1 MTSEQLETSAAPR
14 SGAWLRFLLPSAF
27 GAGLLLIPFPIGGK
41 ISIALGHAVDAA
53 KAALGSTLQ
62 LSVTVVIVASAA
74 FALLLRLPP
83 LSQWQALE
91 GPLGPILRPGAVVT
105 AMRVAGAV
113 IAVLVLVQ
121 SGPAWLVGPAT
132 GGVIFGD
139 LLPLVF
145 LILFAAAFIVP
156 CLTDYGLMEL
166 AGGLLSPIFRP
177 LFGLPGRSSIDALA
191 SWLGAASVGVL
202 ITANQYEQGAYTR
215 REAMVIASSFSVV
228 SVPFAYVIVDFVG
241 LGAHFIP
248 YYLTV
253 VVCGLIAALLCPFL
267 PPLRGQSDDYIG
279 GRSRELPPR
288 AAHGAGE
295 AVTSPLAE
303 ALTKASRSP
312 SFASLLRRAG
322 LQVLDIWLGLLPM
335 VALIGTVAIAVAETT
350 PLFRWLGLPFVPV
363 LQVLGLP
370 EANAAAPAMVVGF
383 ADQFLPAV
391 LGRSIESEATR
402 FVVACTAVNQLIYLS
417 EVGVILLRS
426 ALPFKMLDLVGV
438 FLVRTFITLPIAAAG
453 AHLVF

>member
-1 MTSEQLETSAAPR
+1 MSSTELETPTAS
-14 SGAWLRFLLPSAF
+14 SAWLRFLLPSAF
-27 GAGLLLIPFPIGGK
+27 GAGLLLIPFPLGGK

-53 KAALGSTLQ
+53 KASLGPTLQ
-62 LSVTVVIVASAA
+62 ISVTVVIVLSAA
-74 FALLLRLPP
+74 LALLLRLPP
-83 LSQWQALE
+83 LSSWRALD
-91 GPLGPILRPGAVVT
+91 GVLGPILRPGALVT
-105 AMRVAGAV
+105 AMRCAGAV
-113 IAVLVLVQ
+113 IAALVLLQ
-121 SGPAWLVGPAT
+121 RGPSWLVGPAT

-156 CLTDYGLMEL
+156 CLTDYGLMEF

-177 LFGLPGRSSIDALA
+177 IFGLPGRSAIDALA

-215 REAMVIASSFSVV
+215 REAMVIAGSFSVV

-241 LGAHFIP
+241 LGEQFIP

-253 VVCGLIAALLCPFL
+253 IVCGLVAALLCPFL
-267 PPLRGQSDDYIG
+267 PPLRSKADDYLD
-279 GRSRELPPR
+279 GRLRELPPR
-288 AAHGAGE
+288 RSGGRGE
-295 AVTSPLAE
+295 RVASPLAE
-303 ALTKASRSP
+303 ALAKASKSP
-312 SFASLLRRAG
+312 SLSSLLRRAG

-335 VALIGTVAIAVAETT
+335 VALIGTGAIAVAETT
-350 PLFRWLGLPFVPV
+350 PLFRWLGLPFVPI
-363 LQVLGLP
+363 LQLLGLP
-370 EANAAAPAMVVGF
+370 EAGAAAPAMVVGF

-426 ALPFKMLDLVGV
+426 ALPFRMLDLVGV
-438 FLVRTFITLPIAAAG
+438 FLVRTVITLPIAAAG